1 MSWYEPA
8 LNIPLSQITFYYYQ
22 MIAINELIGIVL
34 IKLLN
39 KYRATKTWN
48 KNESL
53 MIQLY
58 N

>member
-1 MSWYEPA
+1 M
-8 LNIPLSQITFYYYQ
+8 IT
-22 MIAINELIGIVL
+22 INAVTGIMLIQ
-34 IKLLN
+34 LLN

>member
-8 LNIPLSQITFYYYQ
+8 LNTPLSQIKFYYYQ
-22 MIAINELIGIVL
+22 MIAINAVTGIMLIQ
-34 IKLLN
+34 LLN